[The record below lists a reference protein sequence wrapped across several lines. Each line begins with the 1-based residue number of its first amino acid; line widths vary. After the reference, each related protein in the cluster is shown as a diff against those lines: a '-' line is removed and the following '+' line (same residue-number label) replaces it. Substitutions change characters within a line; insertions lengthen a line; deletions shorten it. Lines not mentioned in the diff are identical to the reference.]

1 MIPPL
6 CNIRKETS
14 KGVLLTLGTRQR
26 VLLGR
31 LGVLQLAVVE
41 VLDAGLDL
49 GRDFLRLLGRHSDDG
64 T

>member
-1 MIPPL
+1 
-6 CNIRKETS
+6 
-14 KGVLLTLGTRQR
+14 VLLTLGTRQR